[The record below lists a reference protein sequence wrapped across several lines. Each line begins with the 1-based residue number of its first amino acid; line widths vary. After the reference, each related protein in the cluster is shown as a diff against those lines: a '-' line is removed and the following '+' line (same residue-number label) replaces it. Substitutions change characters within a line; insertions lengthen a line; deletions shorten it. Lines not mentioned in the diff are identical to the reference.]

1 MESLNLTPAESLIII
16 SPRAQGRD
24 MIKITLVDLL
34 LKRVL
39 NIDVEENESKYL
51 KRHYKSIIISEGEL
65 FEFNLKPH
73 EEILRKLI
81 LEYSELE
88 LKEFARILLGK
99 IDFKEYKNKHVRD
112 ILVDKGYFKKRREM
126 LLSLIPH
133 TTYELTDKGFEV
145 KSKIT
150 ALLDEA
156 KNLDKWMKEDLGR
169 ARAYLSIIGSH
180 ILLTDY
186 DIEDIKKF
194 NRILSGIKPE
204 SNVKDYYDYYLY
216 TLPLGYL
223 DDQGN
228 IENFD
233 LFDISVMGDFNSF
246 DDFNS
251 DFDVGYNDIGEV
263 GSGDAA
269 GD

>member
-1 MESLNLTPAESLIII
+1 MESLRLTPAESLIII
-16 SPRAQGRD
+16 SPRAQGKD
-24 MIKITLVDLL
+24 IIKITLVDLL

-39 NIDVEENESKYL
+39 NINVEENESKYL
-51 KRHYKSIIISEGEL
+51 KRHKKIILSEGKL
-65 FEFNLKPH
+65 TAHALKPH

-99 IDFKEYKNKHVRD
+99 IDFKGYKNKYVMD
-112 ILVDKGYFKKRREM
+112 ILVDEGYFKKRRKM

-133 TTYELTDKGFEV
+133 ATYELTDNGFEV
-145 KSKIT
+145 KSKII

-156 KNLDKWMKEDLGR
+156 KNLDKWMKEDLGK

-186 DIEDIKKF
+186 DIGDIKKF

-204 SNVKDYYDYYLY
+204 SNVNDYYSYYLY
-216 TLPLGYL
+216 TLPRGYL
-223 DDQGN
+223 DDHGN

-233 LFDISVMGDFNSF
+233 LFDISVLDNFESF
-246 DDFNS
+246 DEFFS
-251 DFDVGYNDIGEV
+251 DLDVGSDDTSSRIGD
-263 GSGDAA
+263 SGEE
-269 GD
+269 G